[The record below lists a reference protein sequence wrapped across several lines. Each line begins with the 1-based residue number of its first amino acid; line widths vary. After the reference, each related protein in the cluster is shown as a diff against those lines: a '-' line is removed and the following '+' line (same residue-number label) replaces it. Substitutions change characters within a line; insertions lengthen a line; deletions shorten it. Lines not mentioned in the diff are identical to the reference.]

1 MQLIRNYIYADE
13 LQPVRLL
20 LREHALLRSTHPLS
34 TVFGATITD
43 YAPFPV
49 LLSGSSAHTSDYRRF
64 RHFRKRR
71 VGVGLLKQKQSQSN
85 RFSTQKK
92 QKESD
97 SEYRLKV
104 QDTKRNTFSNVIR
117 HLLMFIRNRKVSLP
131 IVENIIEKRRLS
143 VKSAQFYA
151 YLSGIRLNTYIRNKT
166 IKELWTKKDTRN
178 KNSETQAQLS
188 LLFRILS
195 EYYLSNNGRLAVE
208 LARKIRRK
216 FKLDHH
222 QKIREIK

>member
-1 MQLIRNYIYADE
+1 
-13 LQPVRLL
+13 
-20 LREHALLRSTHPLS
+20 
-34 TVFGATITD
+34 
-43 YAPFPV
+43 
-49 LLSGSSAHTSDYRRF
+49 
-64 RHFRKRR
+64 
-71 VGVGLLKQKQSQSN
+71 
-85 RFSTQKK
+85 
-92 QKESD
+92 
-97 SEYRLKV
+97 
-104 QDTKRNTFSNVIR
+104 
-117 HLLMFIRNRKVSLP
+117 MFIRNRKVSLP